1 MFLEALTSD
10 SVHCSSNILK
20 LQKAMT
26 LKSVFCIA
34 NAFNFMKISN
44 LLTLINQA
52 SLTEKEDF
60 QQMWASNLLIC
71 FFCYNPA
78 ISVPRISKLVIR
90 CIAAL
95 TLLKLQESYKH

>member
-1 MFLEALTSD
+1 MY
-10 SVHCSSNILK
+10 SSF
-20 LQKAMT
+20 T
-26 LKSVFCIA
+26 LK
-34 NAFNFMKISN
+34 IS
-44 LLTLINQA
+44 IIIP

-71 FFCYNPA
+71 LFCYNPA

-95 TLLKLQESYKH
+95 TLLKLQESYKTLKSVFCIANEPLIS